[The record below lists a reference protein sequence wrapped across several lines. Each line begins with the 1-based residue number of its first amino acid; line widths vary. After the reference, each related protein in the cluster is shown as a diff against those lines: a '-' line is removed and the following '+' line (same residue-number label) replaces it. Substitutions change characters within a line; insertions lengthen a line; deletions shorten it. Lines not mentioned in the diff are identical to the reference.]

1 MEDNMKNLKAF
12 TLAEVLIVLGIIGVI
27 SAMTL
32 PTLISNY
39 QKQVLVNQ
47 LRKSHSLLSQAF
59 ERMMHEEKAVNFNET
74 DFWSICLRGNNSSQ
88 CQGILSKYLKSTN
101 AEYVSSSGRAY
112 NTLSCSWS
120 SSNGGEYSSCSKSN
134 NTRSDYTRGNTVSLP
149 DGSTVYF
156 NGSAITI
163 DVNGSQKPNTYG
175 RDLFT
180 FDISSQT
187 GELSP
192 WYDEFGGPG
201 ARQIIKDGWEMNY

>member
-1 MEDNMKNLKAF
+1 MKTFKAF
-12 TLAEVLIVLGIIGVI
+12 TLAEVLIVLGIIGVVA
-27 SAMTL
+27 AMTL

-59 ERMMHEEKAVNFNET
+59 ERMMQEEKAVNFNET
-74 DFWSICLRGNNSSQ
+74 DFWSVCMHGDSSSQ
-88 CQGILSKYLKSTN
+88 CESVLSKYIKSTN
-101 AEYVSSSGRAY
+101 TEYVSGSGRAY

-120 SSNGGEYSSCSKSN
+120 SSNGGEYSNCSKSN

-156 NGSAITI
+156 FNGSVVSI

-175 RDLFT
+175 RDLFA
-180 FDISSQT
+180 FGLSSQT

-192 WYDEFGGPG
+192 LGYGSEPG
-201 ARQIIKDGWEMNY
+201 AKQIIKDGWEMKY

>member
-74 DFWSICLRGNNSSQ
+74 DLN
-88 CQGILSKYLKSTN
+88 
-101 AEYVSSSGRAY
+101 
-112 NTLSCSWS
+112 
-120 SSNGGEYSSCSKSN
+120 
-134 NTRSDYTRGNTVSLP
+134 
-149 DGSTVYF
+149 
-156 NGSAITI
+156 
-163 DVNGSQKPNTYG
+163 YG
-175 RDLFT
+175 L
-180 FDISSQT
+180 
-187 GELSP
+187 
-192 WYDEFGGPG
+192 
-201 ARQIIKDGWEMNY
+201 